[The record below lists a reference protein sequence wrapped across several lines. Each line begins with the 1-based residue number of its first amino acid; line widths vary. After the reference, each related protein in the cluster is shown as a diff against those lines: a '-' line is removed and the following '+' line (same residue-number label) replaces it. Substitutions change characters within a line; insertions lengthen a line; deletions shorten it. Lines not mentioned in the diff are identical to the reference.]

1 MIEYL
6 RHQHTAHICL
16 DLGWIEE
23 EKYQKWYAEN
33 ALGAIFARIDAFH
46 FDTLCNFNIETGSQ
60 NTIGSQKNPGY
71 SKPRSLKVF
80 KISPYLVGT
89 MVDFWRQIQ
98 YIATWEIG
106 FHSCVNGNSIFGQ
119 TLLAIVKK
127 RWHKENMLT
136 NLWLDTWSVKFAI
149 SWEFSTKSL
158 PRNQFLLIGIW
169 FWNVTWYNLT

>member
-1 MIEYL
+1 MQFSSID
-6 RHQHTAHICL
+6 TF
-16 DLGWIEE
+16 DNSDTLG
-23 EKYQKWYAEN
+23 N
-33 ALGAIFARIDAFH
+33 FH
-46 FDTLCNFNIETGSQ
+46 FWLFWKCWNFLTMPWDLKVLQDLKKFLNLKIFWISK
-60 NTIGSQKNPGY
+60 NPGSQK
-71 SKPRSLKVF
+71 PRCLKVF
-80 KISPYLVGT
+80 KITPYIVGT